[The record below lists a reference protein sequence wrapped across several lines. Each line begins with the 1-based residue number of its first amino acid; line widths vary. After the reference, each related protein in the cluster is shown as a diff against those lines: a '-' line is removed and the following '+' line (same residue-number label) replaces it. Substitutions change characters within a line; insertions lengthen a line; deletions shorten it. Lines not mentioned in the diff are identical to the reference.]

1 MHILAGILMFVVLA
15 IVAACNGDFSGI
27 EAIGK
32 FVGVAVLIFVMLW
45 LFTQP
50 VLLLVVVA
58 VLIIVVICCNAK

>member
-1 MHILAGILMFVVLA
+1 MHILALILMFIVGSV
-15 IVAACNGDFSGI
+15 VAACNGDFSGL

-50 VLLLVVVA
+50 VLLVVV
-58 VLIIVVICCNAK
+58 LFVVIVIAVCCLSK